1 MTDLQGYTALVT
13 GASAGIGEAI
23 ARRLAADGARLLVH
37 GRDEQRTRRV
47 AEELDAELIVAD
59 LAEASGLDTVLAAI
73 EMVGTLDV
81 LVNNAGFEEPATVDQ
96 LDPRILERMF
106 RINFFAPVELIR
118 RSLPQLQRSGRG
130 SIINVTSIH
139 ESVPVAGNAGY
150 ATTKAALAA
159 YTRTAAVELGPRGI
173 RINNLAPGAIRTA
186 MNEHL
191 IDEIGAERFGR
202 WIPAGRVGAVEDVAG
217 AASFLAGPDSRYI
230 SGTTVTVDGAY
241 SNHLVRYEPDPG

>member
-47 AEELDAELIVAD
+47 AEALDAELIVAD
-59 LAEASGLDTVLAAI
+59 LAEASGLDAVLAAI
-73 EMVGTLDV
+73 EAVGTLDV

-106 RINFFAPVELIR
+106 RINVFAPVELIR

-139 ESVPVAGNAGY
+139 ESVPVAGNSGY

-202 WIPAGRVGAVEDVAG
+202 WIPAGRVGAVDDVAG